1 MKILVTGLSDAYFAP
16 MLRGFLN
23 YYLPEDSKLYCTE
36 NDVKPSKLSIKLM
49 DSVGIDITK
58 RISSSLSD
66 TQIHTMDLIIST
78 TEEASNFVIKNDSSK
93 NVKSHHLNM
102 ILNSFDTEKEL
113 KKNLKKVRKH
123 LQKFSE
129 QLLEKVES

>member
-1 MKILVTGLSDAYFAP
+1 
-16 MLRGFLN
+16 
-23 YYLPEDSKLYCTE
+23 
-36 NDVKPSKLSIKLM
+36 M

>member
-23 YYLPEDSKLYCTE
+23 YYLPEDSKLFYTE
-36 NDVKPSKLSIKLM
+36 NDVKPSKLSVKLM

-58 RISSSLSD
+58 RLSSSLPVD
-66 TQIHTMDLIIST
+66 RLHTMDLIIST
-78 TEEASNFVIKNDSSK
+78 TEEASNFVDENDSSE

-102 ILNSFDTEKEL
+102 VLNSFDTEKEL
-113 KKNLKKVRKH
+113 KKDLKKVRKH

-129 QLLEKVES
+129 QLLEKVEN